1 MYALDPT
8 FPEHDRA
15 KRALLSSRVFAV
27 NSTVIHE
34 AYHALVFGRKISP
47 TDSRHK
53 IVEFL
58 RDSRTIFIN
67 MTKTVS
73 IFAMD
78 LAVKMNLGGR
88 DSVILSSYLHNRI
101 SEMYSHDEDL
111 VKLKKISLKGR
122 TLRITDPIT

>member
-1 MYALDPT
+1 
-8 FPEHDRA
+8 
-15 KRALLSSRVFAV
+15 
-27 NSTVIHE
+27 
-34 AYHALVFGRKISP
+34 
-47 TDSRHK
+47 
-53 IVEFL
+53 
-58 RDSRTIFIN
+58 